1 MINVFNPKIERVIKL
16 AVIYSDRIEELK
28 QIFNKTTNIYIDYSN
43 VIHWANKLKWHIDIK
58 RLKQLLSSFKKVKTI
73 RFYNGTLIGD
83 ARSEEFNKEAEK
95 LGYAVKSKPVKIM
108 KLSIDTSSIPANSP
122 AILKNFIKRPLL
134 KELTIETIE
143 YLNGKLKELNDRGI
157 KFIEVRKCNFDVEI
171 GRDML
176 LDYEN
181 NNIENFILWSGD
193 SDFADPVNQLLK
205 DGKKVVIFATARRIS
220 FELGETASLKF
231 DIQKIR
237 DFICRASELPQEVKS
252 KL

>member
-1 MINVFNPKIERVIKL
+1 M
-16 AVIYSDRIEELK
+16 
-28 QIFNKTTNIYIDYSN
+28 
-43 VIHWANKLKWHIDIK
+43 
-58 RLKQLLSSFKKVKTI
+58 
-73 RFYNGTLIGD
+73 
-83 ARSEEFNKEAEK
+83 
-95 LGYAVKSKPVKIM
+95 
-108 KLSIDTSSIPANSP
+108 
-122 AILKNFIKRPLL
+122 
-134 KELTIETIE
+134 
-143 YLNGKLKELNDRGI
+143 NGKLKELNDRGI

-176 LDYEN
+176 PDYEN